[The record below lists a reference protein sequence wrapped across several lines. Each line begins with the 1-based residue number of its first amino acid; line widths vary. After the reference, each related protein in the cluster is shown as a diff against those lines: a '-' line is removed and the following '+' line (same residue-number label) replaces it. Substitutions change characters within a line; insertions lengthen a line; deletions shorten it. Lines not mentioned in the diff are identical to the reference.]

1 MLSWLVMK
9 ESSLPTAHAHC
20 KLILHLKIQFNVINN
35 TSIFSCASIPFASK
49 WLKSVISIFP
59 HTILCR
65 IVIRPNQNNAILT
78 PMPNKPTN
86 EKSVGDEELQ
96 VLNNNN
102 TLQRL
107 KKQMPME
114 FKMQR
119 YSTMDA
125 KIMKKIKI
133 SMDECNERIEKEM
146 KEEKLSQQIQSMEK
160 QLKMLTDLVIAQNN
174 IKR

>member
-1 MLSWLVMK
+1 
-9 ESSLPTAHAHC
+9 
-20 KLILHLKIQFNVINN
+20 
-35 TSIFSCASIPFASK
+35 
-49 WLKSVISIFP
+49 
-59 HTILCR
+59 
-65 IVIRPNQNNAILT
+65 
-78 PMPNKPTN
+78 MPNKPTN

-133 SMDECNERIEKEM
+133 SMDECNERIEKET
-146 KEEKLSQQIQSMEK
+146 KEEKLSQQIQSIEK

-174 IKR
+174 LKR

>member
-1 MLSWLVMK
+1 MK
-9 ESSLPTAHAHC
+9 ESSSITAHVHC
-20 KLILHLKIQFNVINN
+20 KIIIIIVFISIQIINVINYFIC
-35 TSIFSCASIPFASK
+35 IFSCANIPFASK

-86 EKSVGDEELQ
+86 EKTVGDEELQ

-133 SMDECNERIEKEM
+133 VMDECNERFEKEM
-146 KEEKLSQQIQSMEK
+146 KEEKLSQQLQSMEK
-160 QLKMLTDLVIAQNN
+160 QLKMLTDLFIAQNN
-174 IKR
+174 IKH

>member
-1 MLSWLVMK
+1 
-9 ESSLPTAHAHC
+9 
-20 KLILHLKIQFNVINN
+20 
-35 TSIFSCASIPFASK
+35 
-49 WLKSVISIFP
+49 
-59 HTILCR
+59 
-65 IVIRPNQNNAILT
+65 
-78 PMPNKPTN
+78 MPNKPTN
-86 EKSVGDEELQ
+86 EKTVGDEELQ

-107 KKQMPME
+107 KKQLPME

-125 KIMKKIKI
+125 KIMKKIKMC
-133 SMDECNERIEKEM
+133 MDECSERMDKEM